1 MSQKMVNLIVQAKEL
16 GATLEQVLWVCRTSN
31 VCTDIALD
39 VYGVVPI

>member
-1 MSQKMVNLIVQAKEL
+1 MSQRMVDLIVKAKEL
-16 GATLEQVLWVCRTSN
+16 GATLEQVLWACRTNS